1 MSTVRF
7 GPFAV
12 DVAKRRLE
20 RDGIEI
26 QLQPKVF
33 DTLRYLV
40 EHPGRVIPRDE
51 LFARLWPDT
60 FVGDAALTRCVKEVR
75 RALGDRPME
84 PRFVSTVPSVG
95 YRFDATV
102 ELVAAA
108 REGEVRVLAVLPFRP
123 VSRDDGDPGLELG
136 MADTLIT
143 RLSGLRELV
152 VRPLAT
158 VRRYSEI
165 DQDPLV
171 AGRELGVDAVLEG
184 TLQRLGGRIRVSVR
198 VLSCDDGRALFAE
211 QYDESFGDVF
221 EVQDVVCR
229 RITSAIE
236 VKLDAV
242 EAERIGRH
250 ETSDLRAYRHF
261 LRGRL
266 GLGRMV
272 PDEARR
278 SIGHF
283 EKALEIDPA
292 YAQAMVSVAEANIVL
307 AWQGLE
313 TSRYYDRARRAAQ
326 SALDHE
332 PRLGIAWSWLA
343 TVAWE
348 HDWDWK
354 DADHKF
360 ERAVELTP
368 NVVDMWGRYSASCA
382 FSGRSEKAVRL
393 ARRAVEV
400 DRTSPMATAW
410 LVQALH
416 MAGRSI
422 DAVEAGE
429 AVLAR
434 ASDTPFLLFILG
446 VACLQ
451 VGRLDRAIGHLERA
465 AATGRPDFMGVLAHA
480 YVRAGRH
487 EEASA
492 LESSLRERSRRGA
505 APPLALAMIH
515 AAREEIDPF
524 FEAIEKTFEQPG
536 LHSTLIATEPLLA
549 SYRDDPRARRLI
561 RRLGLPPAR

>member
-7 GPFAV
+7 GPFSL
-12 DVAKRRLE
+12 DCAKRRLE
-20 RDGIEI
+20 RNGIEI
-26 QLQPKVF
+26 RLQPKVF
-33 DTLRYLV
+33 ETLLYLV

-51 LFARLWPDT
+51 FLDRLWPDT
-60 FVGDAALTRCVKEVR
+60 FVGEAALTRCVKEVR
-75 RALGDRPME
+75 RALGDRASE

-95 YRFDATV
+95 YRFDARL
-102 ELVAAA
+102 ERAAA
-108 REGEVRVLAVLPFRP
+108 TRGGEVRVLAVLPLRP
-123 VSRDDGDPGLELG
+123 VSGDVGDPGLELG

-158 VRRYSEI
+158 VRRYSDI

-198 VLSCDDGRALFAE
+198 VLRCEDGRALFAE

-221 EVQDVVCR
+221 EVQDAVCR
-229 RITSAIE
+229 RITSAVE
-236 VKLDAV
+236 VRLDPV

-250 ETSDLRAYRHF
+250 ETNDLRAYRHY

-272 PDEARR
+272 PEEARW

-283 EKALEIDPA
+283 EKALAIDPA
-292 YAQAMVSVAEANIVL
+292 YAQALVSIAEANIVL

-313 TSRYYDRARRAAQ
+313 TSRYYDRARRAARA
-326 SALDHE
+326 ALDHE
-332 PRLGIAWSWLA
+332 PLLGSAWSWLA

-348 HDWDWK
+348 HDWDWA
-354 DADHKF
+354 DADRKF

-368 NVVDMWGRYSASCA
+368 NVVDVWGRYSASCA
-382 FSGRSEKAVRL
+382 FSGRRDKAVRL

-416 MAGRSI
+416 MAGRS
-422 DAVEAGE
+422 DEAVEAGE
-429 AVLAR
+429 AVLGR
-434 ASDTPFLLFILG
+434 ASDAPFLLFILG

-451 VGRLDRAIGHLERA
+451 VGQLDRALGHLERA
-465 AATGRPDFMGVLAHA
+465 AATGRPDFLGVLAHA

-487 EEASA
+487 EDASA
-492 LESSLRERSRRGA
+492 LESSLRADA
-505 APPLALAMIH
+505 APPIAFAMIH
-515 AAREEIDPF
+515 AARGETDLF
-524 FEAIEKTFEQPG
+524 FDAIEKTFEQPG
-536 LHSTLIATEPLLA
+536 LHSTLIATEPLLG
-549 SYRDDPRARRLI
+549 SYRADPRAERLI
-561 RRLGLPPAR
+561 HRLGLPPVH